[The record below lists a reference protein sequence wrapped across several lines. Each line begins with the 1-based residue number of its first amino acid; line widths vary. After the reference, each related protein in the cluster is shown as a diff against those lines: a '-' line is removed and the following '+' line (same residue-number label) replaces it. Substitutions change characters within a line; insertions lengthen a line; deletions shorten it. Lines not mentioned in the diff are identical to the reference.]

1 MAKMQPQFYSV
12 ERGVDSTAGEHAG
25 SLTGANDALDQHDAH
40 WDRYPA
46 TGDSGHVQGPSGQRD
61 RGTRPMPERNN
72 MMGHHISVR
81 DSGSPVSNSNH
92 LRVHSH
98 CPKGLLVKTLRPTGM
113 GWTVLHPN
121 SYVEA
126 LTSSTL

>member
-1 MAKMQPQFYSV
+1 MLWTGM
-12 ERGVDSTAGEHAG
+12 T
-25 SLTGANDALDQHDAH
+25 LTGSDTQQSVT
-40 WDRYPA
+40 R
-46 TGDSGHVQGPSGQRD
+46 VMFKGPVVQRD
-61 RGTRPMPERNN
+61 RGTHPMPERNN
-72 MMGHHISVR
+72 MMGHHISVKG
-81 DSGSPVSNSNH
+81 SGSPVSSSNH

-98 CPKGLLVKTLRPTGM
+98 RPKGLLVKTPRPTGT